1 MLKSLTTIEDE
12 EDVMFKRAVHPGVIL
27 KDELEELG
35 ISPTELARQLE
46 VPANRIS
53 QIINGKRAI
62 TGDTALR
69 LGHWFGNEPE
79 FWLNLQSQF
88 EIATAEMKTGSAI
101 KNWPQFSA
109 TA

>member
-1 MLKSLTTIEDE
+1 ML
-12 EDVMFKRAVHPGVIL
+12 KRAVHPGVVL
-27 KDELEELG
+27 KDELEEVG
-35 ISPTELARQLE
+35 ISPTELARQLD

-88 EIATAEMKTGSAI
+88 EIATAEREAGSAI
-101 KNWPQFSA
+101 EALPQYSA